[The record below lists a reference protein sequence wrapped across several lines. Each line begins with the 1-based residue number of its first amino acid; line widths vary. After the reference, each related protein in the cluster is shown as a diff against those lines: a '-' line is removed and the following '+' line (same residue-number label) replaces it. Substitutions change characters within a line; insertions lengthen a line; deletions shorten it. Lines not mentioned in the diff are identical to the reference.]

1 MKRGRVLL
9 WNGNHYY
16 ITVYDA
22 LHKSKASLPMD
33 FGSRFAL
40 QKDLG
45 VQTTFSELP
54 PRGAAPQQGANL
66 VRHAVQLIEA
76 PLGRL

>member
-9 WNGNHYY
+9 QNGNHSYV
-16 ITVYDA
+16 TVYDA
-22 LHKSKASLPMD
+22 LHKTKASLPME
-33 FGSRFAL
+33 FWLKVAL

-66 VRHAVQLIEA
+66 VRHAVYISEA